1 MNAVIKRTSFADG
14 NYVTASAFAT
24 DKEVPEFIATSRLIE
39 RVKAGVKQTEAVLIT
54 AIHRPASK
62 TKAKSLPAR
71 ELHIS
76 IPADFAAGEYA
87 LKSRDDV
94 SFSFKDADNTI
105 YEGISGS
112 IGLEAPVG
120 EHVKGS
126 FKVDLELP
134 DTDGKTFLLKGNFQV
149 LKAG

>member
-1 MNAVIKRTSFADG
+1 
-14 NYVTASAFAT
+14 
-24 DKEVPEFIATSRLIE
+24 
-39 RVKAGVKQTEAVLIT
+39 VKAGPKKTEAVLIT
-54 AIHRPASK
+54 AIDRPVSK
-62 TKAKSLPAR
+62 TKAKSFPAR

-76 IPADFAAGEYA
+76 IPATFDVGDYP

-94 SFSFKDADNTI
+94 SFSFKDADNII
-105 YEGISGS
+105 YEGISGN
-112 IGLEAPVG
+112 IVLEPAVG
-120 EHVKGS
+120 ESVKGS